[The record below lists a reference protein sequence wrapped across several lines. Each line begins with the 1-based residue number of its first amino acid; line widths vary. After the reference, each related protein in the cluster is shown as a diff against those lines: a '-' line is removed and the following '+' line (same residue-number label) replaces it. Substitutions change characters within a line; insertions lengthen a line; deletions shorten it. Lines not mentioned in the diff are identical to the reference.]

1 MDTTSS
7 DQLIR
12 RLLAGEATATGL
24 LVERAA
30 TCDDP
35 SVLVAAA
42 LVVEA
47 WQPLLDRALAAASG
61 VRERQVVAIAA
72 AHLRG
77 DPDRAL
83 LLARDHL
90 ADHPDSPLVAHIATA
105 SARR

>member
-1 MDTTSS
+1 MDATSS

-12 RLLAGEATATGL
+12 RLLAGEATAPDL

-35 SVLVAAA
+35 AVLVAAA
-42 LVVEA
+42 LVVES
-47 WQPLLDRALAAASG
+47 WQPLLERALAVASG

-77 DPDRAL
+77 DADRAL

-90 ADHPDSPLVAHIATA
+90 ADHPDSLLVAHIAAA
-105 SARR
+105 SAAR